1 MKKRFITMMA
11 IFTVFLVSVGA
22 WGYAQYKENKSYSI
36 TLENQFQRMFQDMI
50 VDIENIQVNL
60 SKIMVT
66 GAPKQNVLLL
76 SETSY
81 LCYDAQEKL
90 TQLPLDHK
98 NVSKTQKFLSQV
110 GDLSIS
116 LARKNL
122 EGKPLSIDEK
132 ETLEELH
139 NYSNYLSQE
148 FISLQDNMFKN
159 GMRIGELRKKAN
171 QDLKKVNSNLINTS
185 LVNIE
190 ERMQK
195 YPELIYD
202 GPFSEHI
209 KNKKLH
215 KKGRTIGKD
224 EVIKIAKDFCKESIK
239 YDAKIIS
246 ESNDTKIPV
255 YVVELKPQKG
265 QYTITMAITKIEGNI
280 LWMIDTREVKAIKIS
295 EKQAIKIAQDCLN
308 KIGYINMSPTYF
320 EKYDGQLTINFAYEK
335 DDIIFYTD
343 LIKVKVGL
351 DQGEILGLETE
362 GYLLNNHER
371 TFSKPKISINEAMEK
386 ISSYA
391 QASTPRLVI
400 IPTEGGKEVLCYE
413 IKAKYKQDTFLV
425 YINADT
431 GEEQKILQV
440 IVKKDGVLMM

>member
-1 MKKRFITMMA
+1 MKKSLLALIA
-11 IFTVFLVSVGA
+11 VFVLGTGI
-22 WGYAQYKENKSYSI
+22 WGYTQYKENQSYSI
-36 TLENQFQRMFQDMI
+36 TLENQFQRMFQDMV
-50 VDIENIQVNL
+50 VDVENIQVNL
-60 SKIMVT
+60 SKIMIT
-66 GAPKQNVLLL
+66 GAAKQNVLLL
-76 SETSY
+76 SETSH

-122 EGKPLSIDEK
+122 EGKPLNIDEK

-148 FISLQDNMFKN
+148 FISLQNNMFKQ
-159 GMRIGELRKKAN
+159 GLKIGELRKKAN
-171 QDLKKVNSNLINTS
+171 QNLKKMNSNLINTS

-224 EVIKIAKDFCKESIK
+224 EAINIAKYFCKDSIK

-255 YVVELKPQKG
+255 YVVELTPQKG
-265 QYTITMAITKIEGNI
+265 DYTITIAITKIEGKV
-280 LWMIDTREVKAIKIS
+280 LWMIDTREVGKIKIS
-295 EKQAIKIAQDCLN
+295 EKQGVTIATDYLN
-308 KIGYINMSPTYF
+308 KIGYINMVPTYF
-320 EKYDGQLTINFAYEK
+320 EKYDGQLIINFAYKK
-335 DDIIFYTD
+335 DEMIAYTD

-351 DQGEILGLETE
+351 DEGKVLGLETE
-362 GYLLNNHER
+362 GYLLNHHER
-371 TFSKPKISINEAMEK
+371 TFSKPKITRNEAMDQ
-386 ISSYA
+386 ISNYA
-391 QASTPRLVI
+391 QTSRPRLVI

-413 IKAKYKQDTFLV
+413 IKATYKQDTFLV